1 MSLQLPVEHL
11 GGERA
16 HQEGEDRQQ
25 MVDGLHRVVVQQR
38 HAQQDAVACHGGG
51 EDVPM
56 VQVDEG
62 VQRAAGAGQ
71 QDCGGQ
77 APGRTLFDLSLRS
90 GHGTLDSL
98 RRFDAG

>member
-1 MSLQLPVEHL
+1 
-11 GGERA
+11 
-16 HQEGEDRQQ
+16 
-25 MVDGLHRVVVQQR
+25 
-38 HAQQDAVACHGGG
+38 
-51 EDVPM
+51 VPM

-90 GHGTLDSL
+90 GRGTLDSL